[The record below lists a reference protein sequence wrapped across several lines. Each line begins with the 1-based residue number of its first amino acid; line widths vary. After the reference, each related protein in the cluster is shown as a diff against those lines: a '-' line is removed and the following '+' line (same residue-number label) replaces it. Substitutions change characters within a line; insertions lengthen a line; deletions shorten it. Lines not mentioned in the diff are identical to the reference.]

1 MFPLPSEH
9 AKGADEPFVQM
20 HTKDN
25 FYQSVSF
32 FPMTFACITTVNERG
47 TTSIGPHSL
56 IFPFDISEAHSM
68 MLISRASS
76 NTATSLRRVGKCA
89 LNFIEFNKDWLK
101 AVVDL
106 GYPGQTPEDKMKDV
120 PFELMKTPDPQFRDD
135 PDFPLL
141 MKDAFQIFEC
151 TVDGTFNYEPKR
163 EAAAPLVENFFS
175 LKIESVLM
183 KESFKQKLD
192 NRDEFPDMPISYGF
206 RGGNEFWFTRH
217 SAPFY
222 FPVPRDK
229 GPDHA
234 SIWYKANKLDPAVR
248 FTEDACRALTG
259 VPKPFIDV
267 VLDGIV
273 EEAKKRSVSMVGPD
287 FVETINQERQN

>member
-1 MFPLPSEH
+1 MFPLPSE
-9 AKGADEPFVQM
+9 KPSVADEPLVQM
-20 HTKDN
+20 HPKDN

-32 FPMTFACITTVNERG
+32 FPMTFACITTINERG

-56 IFPFDISEAHSM
+56 IFPFDISESHSM

-76 NTATSLRRVGKCA
+76 NTATNLRRVGKCA

-106 GYPGQTPEDKMKDV
+106 GYPGQTPEEKMKDV
-120 PFELMKTPDPQFRDD
+120 PFELMKSPNPDFRHD
-135 PDFPLL
+135 PDFPLI

-151 TVDGTFNYEPKR
+151 VVDGTFNYEPKR
-163 EAAAPLVENFFS
+163 KAAAPLIESFFS

-183 KESFKQKLD
+183 KKSFKQKLD
-192 NRDEFPDMPISYGF
+192 NRNEFPDMPISYGF
-206 RGGNEFWFTRH
+206 RGGSEFWFTRH
-217 SAPFY
+217 GTPFY

-234 SIWYKANKLDPAVR
+234 SILYKANKLDPAVR
-248 FTEDACRALTG
+248 FTEDACKALTG
-259 VPKPFIDV
+259 VPKAFIDV

-273 EEAKKRSVSMVGPD
+273 EKAKKRSVSMVDTD
-287 FVETINQERQN
+287 FVETVNEERQG

>member
-1 MFPLPSEH
+1 MFPLPSEQ
-9 AKGADEPFVQM
+9 AKNADEPLVQM
-20 HTKDN
+20 HAKDN

-32 FPMTFACITTVNERG
+32 FPMTFACITTINERG

-76 NTATSLRRVGKCA
+76 NTATNLRRVGKCA

-106 GYPGQTPEDKMKDV
+106 GYPGQTPEEKMKDV
-120 PFELMKTPDPQFRDD
+120 PFELMKTHNPKFSDD

-141 MKDAFQIFEC
+141 MKDAFQILEC
-151 TVDGTFNYEPKR
+151 VVYGTFKYEPKR
-163 EAAAPLVENFFS
+163 EAAAPLVESFFS

-183 KESFKQKLD
+183 KESFKKKLD
-192 NRDEFPDMPISYGF
+192 NREEFPDMPISYGF

-217 SAPFY
+217 SAPFN
-222 FPVPRDK
+222 FPVPRDR

-234 SIWYKANKLDPAVR
+234 SILYMANTLDPAVR
-248 FTEDACRALTG
+248 LTEEACKALTS
-259 VPKPFIDV
+259 VPKAFIEV
-267 VLDGIV
+267 VLEGIID
-273 EEAKKRSVSMVGPD
+273 EAKKQGVSMVD
-287 FVETINQERQN
+287 QNFIEAVEKARQG

>member
-1 MFPLPSEH
+1 MFPLPSEQP
-9 AKGADEPFVQM
+9 KSADEPLVQM
-20 HTKDN
+20 RAKDN

-32 FPMTFACITTVNERG
+32 FPMTFACVTTVNERG
-47 TTSIGPHSL
+47 VTSIGPHSL

-68 MLISRASS
+68 MLISRAGS
-76 NTATSLRRVGKCA
+76 NTSMNLRRVGKCA
-89 LNFIEFNKDWLK
+89 LNFIEFDKDWLK

-106 GYPGQTPEDKMKDV
+106 GYPGQTPEEKMKDC
-120 PFELMKTPDPQFRDD
+120 PFELMPTPNLEFQDD

-151 TVDGTFNYEPKR
+151 VLDGTFNYEPKR

-175 LKIESVLM
+175 LNIRSVLM
-183 KESFKQKLD
+183 KEGFKKKLD
-192 NRDEFPDMPISYGF
+192 NRDEFPNMPISYGF

-217 SAPFY
+217 GAPFY

-234 SIWYKANKLDPAVR
+234 SILYKANKLDPDVR
-248 FTEDACRALTG
+248 FTEEACRALTG
-259 VPKPFIDV
+259 IPKAFIDV

-273 EEAKKRSVSMVGPD
+273 DEARNQGVAVVDAD
-287 FVETINQERQN
+287 FIDAVEKLRQG

>member
-1 MFPLPSEH
+1 MFPLPSEQ
-9 AKGADEPFVQM
+9 AKNADEPLVQM
-20 HTKDN
+20 HAKDN

-32 FPMTFACITTVNERG
+32 FPMTFACITTINERG

-76 NTATSLRRVGKCA
+76 NTATNLRRVGKCA
-89 LNFIEFNKDWLK
+89 LNFIEFDKDWLK
-101 AVVDL
+101 AIVDL
-106 GYPGQTPEDKMKDV
+106 GYPGQTPEEKMKDV
-120 PFELMKTPDPQFRDD
+120 PFELMKTPNPKFCDD

-151 TVDGTFNYEPKR
+151 VVDGTFKYKPKR
-163 EAAAPLVENFFS
+163 KAAAPLVENFFS

-183 KESFKQKLD
+183 KESFKKKLD
-192 NRDEFPDMPISYGF
+192 NREEFPDMPISYGF
-206 RGGNEFWFTRH
+206 RGGREFWFTRH
-217 SAPFY
+217 GTPFN

-234 SIWYKANKLDPAVR
+234 SILYMANKLDPAVR
-248 FTEDACRALTG
+248 FTEEACKALTG
-259 VPKPFIDV
+259 VPKAFIEV
-267 VLDGIV
+267 VLEGIID
-273 EEAKKRSVSMVGPD
+273 EAKKQGVSMVD
-287 FVETINQERQN
+287 QNFIEAVEKARGG

>member
-1 MFPLPSEH
+1 MFPLPSEQS
-9 AKGADEPFVQM
+9 KSADEPLVQM
-20 HTKDN
+20 RAKDN

-32 FPMTFACITTVNERG
+32 FPMTFACVTTVNERG
-47 TTSIGPHSL
+47 VTSIGPHSL

-68 MLISRASS
+68 MLISRAGS
-76 NTATSLRRVGKCA
+76 NTSMNLRRVGKCA

-106 GYPGQTPEDKMKDV
+106 GYPGQTPEEKMKDC
-120 PFELMKTPDPQFRDD
+120 PFELMPTPNLEFQDD

-151 TVDGTFNYEPKR
+151 VLDGTFNYEPKR
-163 EAAAPLVENFFS
+163 QAAAPLVENFFS
-175 LKIESVLM
+175 LNIRSVLM
-183 KESFKQKLD
+183 KEGFKKKLD

-217 SAPFY
+217 STPFY

-234 SIWYKANKLDPAVR
+234 SILYKANKLDPDVR
-248 FTEDACRALTG
+248 FTEEACRALTG
-259 VPKPFIDV
+259 VPKAFIDV

-273 EEAKKRSVSMVGPD
+273 DEARKQGVALVDAD
-287 FVETINQERQN
+287 FIDAVEKLRQG